1 MWLYEVGIAL
11 VLLGSIASGYGFN
24 LIKRSSLQEADL
36 PFYKRRLLL
45 AGLLLSSVVSSV
57 LDVVSYAIVPLT
69 VIAPLGGASILS
81 ATFFASIGLSG
92 AKERLTP
99 LKTLGVLL
107 VVGGIAIVAVV
118 GPRPDDEVEDLKD
131 AFDGYASVPFLIYQ
145 LVTCAALAAIFTSL
159 AMNILPMYTISRVVL
174 CALTAGLASGL
185 CQALIKLFA
194 TCLFEVLVRQ
204 AQPWTNPLFVLAILE
219 LAATGLLLFVLVK
232 TTIESSELSLGS
244 SLYAVFVMGA
254 TIASGAS
261 FYNDF
266 QYISVLAGVVFAVG
280 VVCVVVGIVVL
291 WRQRRLDALPV
302 KITQV
307 EEPADPEIIE

>member
-1 MWLYEVGIAL
+1 MP
-11 VLLGSIASGYGFN
+11 S
-24 LIKRSSLQEADL
+24 
-36 PFYKRRLLL
+36 
-45 AGLLLSSVVSSV
+45 
-57 LDVVSYAIVPLT
+57 LT

-118 GPRPDDEVEDLKD
+118 GPRPDGEVEDLED

-204 AQPWTNPLFVLAILE
+204 AQPWTNPLFVLA
-219 LAATGLLLFVLVK
+219 
-232 TTIESSELSLGS
+232 
-244 SLYAVFVMGA
+244 
-254 TIASGAS
+254 
-261 FYNDF
+261 
-266 QYISVLAGVVFAVG
+266 GVVFAVG